1 MGILKNVMFTLLA
14 ICCLVLAGCNYEVKV
29 SSNSNEGQETNSAD
43 KENTLSEKEKQAA
56 LLDFINGDIAKVSSF
71 EVEAFQSFSSV
82 SGENYINDEL
92 MYEELTSTTVPAY
105 EKALEE
111 TEKLEAPFPE
121 MEPLLEQIKTASN
134 AFYEALLLQKQ
145 ALEEQDEEIMNQA
158 NEKLLEY
165 SDLIGAYHEDMK
177 ALTNEYNIDY
187 EPNGFQ

>member
-1 MGILKNVMFTLLA
+1 MGMMKNLTFTLLA
-14 ICCLVLAGCNYEVKV
+14 ICCLVLTGCNYEVKI
-29 SSNSNEGQETNSAD
+29 SSNEGEETSSSDN
-43 KENTLSEKEKQAA
+43 ENTLSEKEKQAS
-56 LLDFINGDIAKVSSF
+56 LLDFINEDIANVSSF
-71 EVEAFQSFSSV
+71 EMEAFQSFSSV
-82 SGENYINDEL
+82 SGENYINDEM
-92 MYEELTSTTVPAY
+92 MYEELTTTTIPAY

-121 MEPLLEQIKTASN
+121 LEPMLQQIKTASN
-134 AFYEALLLQKQ
+134 AFYDALLLQKQ

-177 ALTNEYNIDY
+177 TLTKEYNIDY